1 MALGNANTSA
11 QARGKNKAVKIQRRK
26 EVIAAK
32 IFHAITGSV
41 ETRETTHSASCS
53 TRQAVNVTYYH
64 NAVSASGYE
73 RGTAFY
79 TRARV
84 NDRYKLAN
92 GYYKVTHDG
101 STFKSIEIVS
111 GRVNSISTCR

>member
-26 EVIAAK
+26 EVVSAK
-32 IFHAITGSV
+32 GFHAITGSI
-41 ETRETTHSASCS
+41 ENGETTHSASCGTS
-53 TRQAVNVTYYH
+53 EAVNVTYYH
-64 NAVSASGYE
+64 NAGSASGYTG
-73 RGTAFY
+73 GTTFY
-79 TRARV
+79 TRARE
-84 NDRYKLAN
+84 NRRYHLAN

-111 GRVNSISTCR
+111 GRVSSIATCR